1 MRGIVPFGYAAFAFA
16 LGVTAGMLLR
26 RTVPAMAATLVV
38 FAGIRVAVERVVR
51 PHLIAPLRI
60 VSAVVPPSPGN
71 GNGPG
76 NAAAAAP
83 SPGDWVLADQTINAA
98 GRVVGQDGLIG
109 YGGGRF
115 GILFSPAGD
124 GRMTLQGV
132 GLCPNRFPA
141 QASVAPGGGPT
152 AAFSQSAGQCVTRL
166 VRQVLTY
173 QPTSRYW
180 PLQGYEL
187 AIFGGLALILAGF
200 SFWWMRRR
208 FA

>member
-1 MRGIVPFGYAAFAFA
+1 V
-16 LGVTAGMLLR
+16 
-26 RTVPAMAATLVV
+26 
-38 FAGIRVAVERVVR
+38 
-51 PHLIAPLRI
+51 
-60 VSAVVPPSPGN
+60 
-71 GNGPG
+71 
-76 NAAAAAP
+76 
-83 SPGDWVLADQTINAA
+83 
-98 GRVVGQDGLIG
+98 IG

-115 GILFSPAGD
+115 GILFSPAGE

-141 QASVAPGGGPT
+141 QAGVAPGGGPN
-152 AAFSQSAGQCVTRL
+152 AAFSKAAGQCVTRL
-166 VRQVLTY
+166 VRQVLAY